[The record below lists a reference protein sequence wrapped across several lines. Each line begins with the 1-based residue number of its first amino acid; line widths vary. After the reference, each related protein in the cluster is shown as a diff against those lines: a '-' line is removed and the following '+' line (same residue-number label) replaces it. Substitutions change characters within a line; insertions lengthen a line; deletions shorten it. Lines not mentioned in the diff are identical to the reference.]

1 MKKNQSQAFVNS
13 RFSGHR
19 TWECP
24 WFPGGFCTRL
34 NGSRG
39 GAVSRASWTVLL
51 RKHLLEMDGG
61 NRECLSPP
69 LPTVLHLVSPIQQE
83 GGQGGQPLS
92 LAQGESPIRR
102 LPEPSP
108 PWELGHSGLC
118 KMGSPG
124 SLVHLSTQMFG
135 HLIISLQAS
144 QVSDVGLLTSPK
156 QTAENFQ
163 TLPSSSW
170 IGTKMS
176 KKMMNSFKRSTNC
189 SSPK

>member
-1 MKKNQSQAFVNS
+1 MKKNQSQAFANS

-19 TWECP
+19 TRECP

-39 GAVSRASWTVLL
+39 GCCEQSQLDSAPQETSAGDGRREQRVPQPSPSPRSSTLCHPYSRRVG
-51 RKHLLEMDGG
+51 R
-61 NRECLSPP
+61 
-69 LPTVLHLVSPIQQE
+69 
-83 GGQGGQPLS
+83 GGQPLS

-108 PWELGHSGLC
+108 PRELGHSGLC

-135 HLIISLQAS
+135 HLIK
-144 QVSDVGLLTSPK
+144 VSKPPK
-156 QTAENFQ
+156 Y
-163 TLPSSSW
+163 PPW
-170 IGTKMS
+170 G
-176 KKMMNSFKRSTNC
+176 C
-189 SSPK
+189 